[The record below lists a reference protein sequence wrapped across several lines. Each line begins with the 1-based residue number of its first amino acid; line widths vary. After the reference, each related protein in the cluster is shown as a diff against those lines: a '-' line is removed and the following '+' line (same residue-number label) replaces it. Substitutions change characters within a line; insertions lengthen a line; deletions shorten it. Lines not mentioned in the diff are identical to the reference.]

1 MQMQQ
6 VHYFMALCEEL
17 NFTCA
22 ARRCGVSQPSLSNA
36 ISALERELGG
46 ALFHRKPSIA
56 LTGLGRMV
64 RPYLDEIARNADHAR
79 EVARTFQL
87 FEWEFGRNGVEVKVT
102 RASRDRGVDAIM
114 FDPDPLRGGKFVLQA
129 KRHTRPVDVAAVR
142 DLYGT
147 VVNEGANRGILVTT
161 SSYGP
166 DAYEFAKD
174 KPLSL
179 VDGPNLLAM
188 LQKHGRRYRIDLAE
202 ARRLG
207 AIAE

>member
-1 MQMQQ
+1 LEHDQPSEPFGLALALVSKREATLQIQQ

-79 EVARTFQL
+79 EVARTL
-87 FEWEFGRNGVEVKVT
+87 T
-102 RASRDRGVDAIM
+102 
-114 FDPDPLRGGKFVLQA
+114 P
-129 KRHTRPVDVAAVR
+129 RP
-142 DLYGT
+142 
-147 VVNEGANRGILVTT
+147 
-161 SSYGP
+161 
-166 DAYEFAKD
+166 
-174 KPLSL
+174 PLSTDQP
-179 VDGPNLLAM
+179 VM
-188 LQKHGRRYRIDLAE
+188 QWKVRSTHRIDA
-202 ARRLG
+202 
-207 AIAE
+207 